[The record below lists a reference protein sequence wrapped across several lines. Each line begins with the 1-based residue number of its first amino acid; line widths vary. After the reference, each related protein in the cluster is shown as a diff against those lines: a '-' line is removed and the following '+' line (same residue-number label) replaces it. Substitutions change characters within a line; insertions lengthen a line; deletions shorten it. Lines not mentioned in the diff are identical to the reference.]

1 MLVIAQPRQHT
12 RDSISDSSV
21 FRTTPVSLT
30 TPKRSNP
37 SNGLSLFAASSVSS
51 DFF

>member
-1 MLVIAQPRQHT
+1 MLVIVQPRQHK
-12 RDSISDSSV
+12 RDSDSSV

-51 DFF
+51 DLN